1 MFVLMT
7 SLLSL
12 TSLMNLISVRLRSK
26 RERINTITFYLRDI
40 STPLVGVVFKHIDQ
54 ILEPFIYKC

>member
-54 ILEPFIYKC
+54 ILESFIYKC

>member
-40 STPLVGVVFKHIDQ
+40 STPLVGVVFKHTDQ
-54 ILEPFIYKC
+54 ILESFIYKC

>member
-1 MFVLMT
+1 MT

-12 TSLMNLISVRLRSK
+12 RSLTNLISVRLRSK

-40 STPLVGVVFKHIDQ
+40 STLLVGVVFKHIDQ
-54 ILEPFIYKC
+54 ILEPLVCKC

>member
-12 TSLMNLISVRLRSK
+12 TSLMNLISERLRSK

-54 ILEPFIYKC
+54 ILESFIYKC